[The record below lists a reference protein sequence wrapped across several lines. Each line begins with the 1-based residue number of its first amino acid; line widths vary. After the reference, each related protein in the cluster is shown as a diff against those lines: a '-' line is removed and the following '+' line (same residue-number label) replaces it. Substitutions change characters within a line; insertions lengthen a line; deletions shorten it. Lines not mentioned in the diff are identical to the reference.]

1 MRTPVETTYLITCPM
16 CGHTYDPAMHQ
27 ACRTCPLN
35 RGCTLACCPACGYE
49 TVDPNRSTLV
59 NFFHRLTKS
68 GPTEAHRAPKTADPP
83 TSPDGPP

>member
-1 MRTPVETTYLITCPM
+1 MRTPAETTHLITCPM
-16 CGHTYDPAMHQ
+16 CGHTYDPALHQ

-59 NFFHRLTKS
+59 AFFRRLTRS
-68 GPTEAHRAPKTADPP
+68 GLTRDGRDPN
-83 TSPDGPP
+83 SAGPPSSVDGQL